1 MKSTVEEIRQR
12 FDADVERFSNLE
24 TGQSATVDAPL
35 ALALV
40 AEAAAAATPQA
51 RHVLDVGC
59 GAGNYTLKL
68 LGPLPNLDATL
79 SDLSQPMLDRARQ
92 RVSRATAGH
101 ITTIQAD

>member
-40 AEAAAAATPQA
+40 AEAATASLVPTRSASSGVSRLPMPKPLTEAMAPARTATAATSA
-51 RHVLDVGC
+51 R
-59 GAGNYTLKL
+59 KI
-68 LGPLPNLDATL
+68 
-79 SDLSQPMLDRARQ
+79 
-92 RVSRATAGH
+92 VSEG
-101 ITTIQAD
+101 ITSL